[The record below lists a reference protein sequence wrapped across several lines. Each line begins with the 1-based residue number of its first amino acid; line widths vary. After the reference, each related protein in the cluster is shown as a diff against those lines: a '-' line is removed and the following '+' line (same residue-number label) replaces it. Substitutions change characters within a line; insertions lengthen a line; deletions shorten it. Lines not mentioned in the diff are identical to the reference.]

1 MEVFFFFVEV
11 IFDECQSERDFFQRF
26 DGIFPHG
33 MNLETLAN
41 IKTAQLDEV
50 ISAVF
55 FLQVGFIQMNGHG
68 MAQNGHAMI
77 ELDDILFVQIK

>member
-1 MEVFFFFVEV
+1 
-11 IFDECQSERDFFQRF
+11 
-26 DGIFPHG
+26 

-77 ELDDILFVQIK
+77 EFDDILFVQIK